1 MGAISN
7 FLWLWVLVIVS
18 IALKFPFLFHPLK
31 PVIKPLLGSVILSMG
46 LTLKLSDF
54 KEVFKRP
61 RIVLIGILTQYSV
74 MPFLGF
80 ITGLILFKE
89 LSNLFLAGQVLTG
102 SCPTGV
108 VSNVYNF
115 LAGSNLALSLSLS
128 GVNTIVSPVLT
139 PLLTKFLVG
148 KAVNIDTVK
157 LFFDM
162 VQITLLPILLGILIN
177 SKFESEVEK
186 IKEILPAYS
195 TIVVVLIVGY
205 VVSAG
210 YRKILSLPLNSFELL
225 FLASLFH
232 LLFGFWLGYVI
243 PRLLGV
249 SKVERITISIETA
262 MQNSGLAAVLAV
274 SHWGALSA
282 LPAVFYSVVQNLI
295 GPFFVKLFNWMIERK
310 RREDPPKI

>member
-1 MGAISN
+1 MGTISN
-7 FLWLWVLVIVS
+7 FLWLWVLIIVP
-18 IALKFPFLFHPLK
+18 IALTFPFLFHPLK
-31 PVIKPLLGSVILSMG
+31 SVIKPLLGSVILSMG
-46 LTLKLSDF
+46 LTLKPSDF

-61 RIVLIGILTQYSV
+61 KIVLIGILTQYSV

-80 ITGLILFKE
+80 IIGLILFKE

-148 KAVNIDTVK
+148 KAVNVDAVK

-162 VQITLLPILLGILIN
+162 VQITLLPVLLGILIN

-186 IKEILPAYS
+186 IKEFLPAYS

-210 YRKILSLPLNSFELL
+210 YGRILSLPLKSFELL

-249 SKVERITISIETA
+249 PKVERITISIETA

-295 GPFFVKLFNWMIERK
+295 GPFVVKLFNWMIERE
-310 RREDPPKI
+310 RREDPPKD

>member
-7 FLWLWVLVIVS
+7 FLWLWVLIIVP

-46 LTLKLSDF
+46 LTLKPNDF

-80 ITGLILFKE
+80 IISLILFKE
-89 LSNLFLAGQVLTG
+89 LSNLLLAGQVLTG

-148 KAVNIDTVK
+148 KAVNVDAVK

-162 VQITLLPILLGILIN
+162 VQITLLPVLLGILIN

-186 IKEILPAYS
+186 IKDFLPAYS

-210 YRKILSLPLNSFELL
+210 YGRILSLPLKSFELL

-249 SKVERITISIETA
+249 PKVERITISIETA

-295 GPFFVKLFNWMIERK
+295 GPFVVKLFNWMIERE
-310 RREDPPKI
+310 RREDPPKD

>member
-7 FLWLWVLVIVS
+7 FLWLWVLIIVP

-46 LTLKLSDF
+46 LTLKPNDF

-80 ITGLILFKE
+80 IISLILFKE
-89 LSNLFLAGQVLTG
+89 LSNLLLAGQVLTG

-148 KAVNIDTVK
+148 KAVNVDAVK

-162 VQITLLPILLGILIN
+162 VQITLLPVLLGILIN

-186 IKEILPAYS
+186 IKDFLPAYS

-210 YRKILSLPLNSFELL
+210 YGKILSLPLKSFELL

-249 SKVERITISIETA
+249 PKVERITISIETA

-295 GPFFVKLFNWMIERK
+295 GPFVVKLFNWMIERE
-310 RREDPPKI
+310 RREDPPKD